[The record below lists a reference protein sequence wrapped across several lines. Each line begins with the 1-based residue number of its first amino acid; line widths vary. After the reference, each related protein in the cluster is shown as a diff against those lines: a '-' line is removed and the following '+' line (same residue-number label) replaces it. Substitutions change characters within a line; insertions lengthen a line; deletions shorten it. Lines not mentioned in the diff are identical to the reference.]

1 MTSFLIEFY
10 VLIIILMMMIAYAG
24 FEGTMRVFVYLEL
37 QIKYAYVRFIMW
49 RMSRKLKKQLFSET
63 NQLLKEINAKK
74 SHEKD

>member
-37 QIKYAYVRFIMW
+37 QIKYAYIRFIMW
-49 RMSRKLKKQLFSET
+49 RMGRKLKKQLLSET